1 MNYLDLE
8 LLSIKELRS
17 YEKKHN
23 LKQSKTKG
31 DILKNIMEARYK
43 KYNFLGSLGEPG
55 KDAITYLVTYNKQK
69 YALKQ
74 FKSKKSVQKIKDEFE
89 MQELAYEVGI
99 SPKPIDINIYRKYIL
114 MEKLDTHLIDV
125 TKPKQLTLDNQK
137 QLITIYKKLDN
148 IHIFHGD
155 PNPLNYMIKNKR
167 LYVIDFGMSKY
178 INSSMKKKV
187 KSEKPNIELMTL
199 SMVMKLKNMNF
210 PESSYKYL
218 IKHIPEEYQQIL

>member
-1 MNYLDLE
+1 
-8 LLSIKELRS
+8 
-17 YEKKHN
+17 
-23 LKQSKTKG
+23 
-31 DILKNIMEARYK
+31 
-43 KYNFLGSLGEPG
+43 
-55 KDAITYLVTYNKQK
+55 
-69 YALKQ
+69 
-74 FKSKKSVQKIKDEFE
+74 